1 MVSGL
6 SQQGYIKATTIM
18 SLEKVLYEMVGGRLG
33 WKNVGKSVSGWPAL
47 ATRGQD

>member
-18 SLEKVLYEMVGGRLG
+18 SLEKVLYEMVGE
-33 WKNVGKSVSGWPAL
+33 
-47 ATRGQD
+47 D